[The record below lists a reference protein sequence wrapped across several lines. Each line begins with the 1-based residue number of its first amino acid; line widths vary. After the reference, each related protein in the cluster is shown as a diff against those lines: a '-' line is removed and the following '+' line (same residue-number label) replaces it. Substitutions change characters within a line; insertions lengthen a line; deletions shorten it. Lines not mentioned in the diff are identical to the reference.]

1 MSAIINA
8 ILQHKAGQAV
18 SSQQEINHVGPTTG
32 HHETAGGLRGHSI
45 DQETYP
51 WRVVGHPGNAWSVV
65 GADSVVAD
73 RIDFSSYLGTRQLLS
88 EPYTLEDLD
97 DLACSEAHDLA
108 RHLKAYHPSGRI

>member
-8 ILQHKAGQAV
+8 ILQRKAGQA

-51 WRVVGHPGNAWSVV
+51 WRIVGHPGNAWSVV
-65 GADSVVAD
+65 GADGVAVD
-73 RIDFSSYLGTRQLLS
+73 RIQFLVGSNVANLYQPEYLDG
-88 EPYTLEDLD
+88 
-97 DLACSEAHDLA
+97 LACEEAHDLA
-108 RHLKAYHPSGRI
+108 RHLKAHHPSGRI